1 MNAYG
6 MPINAHEI
14 RNANII
20 LQSQNNYR
28 PSINTTMHVSP
39 TTTGQKFTHCKLQL
53 LNSFFTYN
61 QPLGEFKE
69 EIHRR
74 LKQLDN
80 PKGLFKRTP

>member
-28 PSINTTMHVSP
+28 PSINTTIYIQLRLSALILPARPVYQ
-39 TTTGQKFTHCKLQL
+39 TGQTGPTLIL
-53 LNSFFTYN
+53 A
-61 QPLGEFKE
+61 
-69 EIHRR
+69 
-74 LKQLDN
+74 
-80 PKGLFKRTP
+80 TPPVRPVPPTDQTGPNRAMS